1 MIVWFIFRTEYWKS
15 QPRKFCQYCKCWIAD
30 NKPSVEFHERGKNHK
45 ENVAA
50 KITEIKKKSMD
61 NAKQEERMSKD
72 FQKMEEAAMKAY
84 QEDLK
89 RIEKESGGSGV
100 PVETTTQEE
109 TPPVINQARSMVG
122 PQARPK
128 VGPQGGPQG
137 GSQGGSQGGPQGGYQ
152 SGPQGGPQSKKQQK
166 KQKANQMPR
175 GQMRAQVWVKG
186 QAEDGNAY
194 YYNTITGESRWD
206 NPESFQGANSAPA
219 QPERSSGGLWT
230 EAVSPEGHKYYYNS
244 ETRESSWEKPAGF
257 TSGSQEE
264 APQPEPP
271 GVEES
276 SSGVPASQEPGVPE
290 QALQQPQHPQISFR
304 KRKAEAEPLEKEG
317 LDKES
322 EDAPK
327 GEAEEMVKEE
337 VKKEEDVQS
346 TAAAPEEKK
355 EEAPVKIQ
363 IRIRQK
369 SANPYGAWEQ
379 IKEEVDPYSKV
390 DLQLPK
396 VEGYTASAPAS
407 RPPPEPKTKFKER
420 VITSLGE
427 EGGSTSFRKNKTQ
440 NGKSRSI
447 RQREEDDDD

>member
-128 VGPQGGPQG
+128 VGPQGG
-137 GSQGGSQGGPQGGYQ
+137 SQGGPQGGYQ

-206 NPESFQGANSAPA
+206 NPESFQGVNSAPA

-257 TSGSQEE
+257 TSGSQDEAPQPE

-276 SSGVPASQEPGVPE
+276 CSGVPASQEPGVPE
-290 QALQQPQHPQISFR
+290 QALQQPQHPQINFR

-317 LDKES
+317 LDKEC

-327 GEAEEMVKEE
+327 AQQLHLKR
-337 VKKEEDVQS
+337 KKEE
-346 TAAAPEEKK
+346 P
-355 EEAPVKIQ
+355 PVKIQ